1 MLFSEIL
8 YQRPDLTQY
17 ETLFHQ
23 VTQQF
28 SEAPNYPAA
37 KAALE
42 KLNQLRAEMAKN
54 MKLAYI
60 RHSIDTKDSF
70 YREENDFWDQHA
82 PIVDQIHNH
91 FYKSLL
97 SSSYLEQLEK
107 GFPDNTISLCTGSTA
122 SIR

>member
-70 YREENDFWDQHA
+70 YREENYFWDQ
-82 PIVDQIHNH
+82 QIGRAHV
-91 FYKSLL
+91 
-97 SSSYLEQLEK
+97 
-107 GFPDNTISLCTGSTA
+107 
-122 SIR
+122 

>member
-54 MKLAYI
+54 MKLA
-60 RHSIDTKDSF
+60 
-70 YREENDFWDQHA
+70 
-82 PIVDQIHNH
+82 
-91 FYKSLL
+91 
-97 SSSYLEQLEK
+97 
-107 GFPDNTISLCTGSTA
+107 
-122 SIR
+122 

>member
-91 FYKSLL
+91 FYKKPAILFL
-97 SSSYLEQLEK
+97 SGTIRK